1 MSKKFLCAT
10 SLRIVCTM
18 YVGEGDSGGV
28 GGEVVLVVV
37 AWRGGREA
45 VLCVVHNAGR
55 D

>member
-1 MSKKFLCAT
+1 M
-10 SLRIVCTM
+10 RHVVEDRV

-55 D
+55 DHVRVYVA